1 MILLDFIF
9 RLGVLFAIYGFL
21 WGLIEIAISLLRA
34 GSQRSIP
41 EIYLVKALKY
51 FFLVDVTFLFCVEQ
65 LGGKTVVV
73 DQGIMASIILLMYF
87 LGKFQRAQNRLRFFQ
102 MGFNGMPMMKQ
113 HFNLRAELSVIS
125 LALGVFVLFWFY
137 PHFAYNPLSQWF
149 HESIINIEDTT
160 VYGFI
165 FKIIGFFFMLSIIF
179 KVINAFTL
187 ILSGSA
193 FKNPT
198 PKEDDSSDDHF
209 DDYEEIS

>member
-102 MGFNGMPMMKQ
+102 M
-113 HFNLRAELSVIS
+113 
-125 LALGVFVLFWFY
+125 
-137 PHFAYNPLSQWF
+137 
-149 HESIINIEDTT
+149 
-160 VYGFI
+160 
-165 FKIIGFFFMLSIIF
+165 
-179 KVINAFTL
+179 
-187 ILSGSA
+187 
-193 FKNPT
+193 
-198 PKEDDSSDDHF
+198 
-209 DDYEEIS
+209 